1 MTQTQTPT
9 MHIARLCF
17 QIESGTNGNSRYFLP
32 ADAIGVEPGSKI
44 ARKLGLS
51 KYRGKAYGCGFVFQS
66 YNLNGDL
73 ENLVGAVKEEFSKGA
88 SKAER
93 MPRPLNVWASME
105 WVEAAMMARMFRR
118 LAPDFIEQVGDDYFI
133 KIPVFLTPENRANL
147 LALIFM
153 HPPLKKAV
161 LDARPD
167 MPNDLRRGL
176 DIRICTFEE
185 NRAEPDEAIPNV
197 RDYELIDALLCTPMQ
212 AACQ

>member
-9 MHIARLCF
+9 MHIARFCF
-17 QIESGTNGNSRYFLP
+17 QIEGDANGNPRYFIP
-32 ADAIGVEPGSKI
+32 ADAIGVEPGGKI

-66 YNLNGDL
+66 YNLIGDL
-73 ENLVGAVKEEFSKGA
+73 ENLVEAVRGELSMGA

-105 WVEAAMMARMFRR
+105 WVEAAMMTKMFRR
-118 LAPDFIEQVGDDYFI
+118 LAPDFIEPVGDDYLI
-133 KIPVFLTPENRANL
+133 KIPVSLTPGDRANL

-153 HPPLKKAV
+153 HPTLKKAV

-176 DIRICTFEE
+176 DIRIRTSKKT
-185 NRAEPDEAIPNV
+185 
-197 RDYELIDALLCTPMQ
+197 ALSLMRLFQMFATTS
-212 AACQ
+212 